1 MALQVSSAARGLILM
16 PGWVVRTV
24 GGPAWPRPSSKQG
37 EGEPRSGRG
46 EQARRSRG
54 AAQVAAKQGGANLG
68 KDDHVS
74 PGLARCNVR
83 RDVQSSLEN
92 VLTRKDFNRDKL
104 ESCLDV

>member
-37 EGEPRSGRG
+37 EGEPRGGRG

-54 AAQVAAKQGGANLG
+54 AAQLAAKQGGANLG

-83 RDVQSSLEN
+83 RDVQCAEH
-92 VLTRKDFNRDKL
+92 VDQERF
-104 ESCLDV
+104 

>member
-37 EGEPRSGRG
+37 EGEPRGGRG
-46 EQARRSRG
+46 EQAGRSRG

-74 PGLARCNVR
+74 PGL
-83 RDVQSSLEN
+83 
-92 VLTRKDFNRDKL
+92 VLGAM
-104 ESCLDV
+104 